1 MKLYNAYSR
10 EKEEFVPMDQNKV
23 KMYACGITVYDDCHI
38 GHARQA
44 IVFDIFSRY
53 LRYRDYDVTYV
64 RNYTDVDDKI
74 IARANALGM
83 NALDYSQK
91 KIEEAEEDLAALK
104 VIDAD
109 IKPKASDYIDKMLI
123 FIGDLIKKGHAYA
136 TERGDVYFSVES
148 FEGYGKLSNRN
159 TEELLNGV
167 RKEVEEGKRSPI
179 DFALWKAAKEGEIY
193 WQSPWGK
200 GRPGWHIECSTMV
213 LDTLGESID
222 IHGGGKDLIFPHHEN
237 EIAQSEAYTGK
248 PYVKYWVHNGLITID
263 GQKMSKSLGNSMTI
277 KQALEKY
284 RPEVIRYAM
293 LENHYS
299 SAIDLN
305 EKVFSLA
312 EKQLYY
318 FYNTLSK
325 MDAFLKNNGSL
336 EGGKVL
342 DPSVIEG
349 IEKDF
354 EAAMDDDLN
363 TSMAISNL
371 FALFKHANALVSDR
385 KKSTQDIAATLSL
398 IKDRVVKVFSV
409 IGLLQEK
416 PEEFI
421 AVLKNKHLTL
431 LGLSKA
437 AIEDMISQRISAK
450 AAKNYETADKLRNNL
465 LDQGIL
471 LIDSKEGTQWDIKD
485 LYSLPVN

>member
-1 MKLYNAYSR
+1 MKLYNAFSR
-10 EKEEFVPMDQNKV
+10 EKEEFVPIDENKV

-53 LRYRDYDVTYV
+53 LRYKDYDVTYV

-109 IKPKASDYIDKMLI
+109 IKPKASDYIEKMLT

-167 RKEVEEGKRSPI
+167 RKEVEEGKKSPI

-293 LENHYS
+293 LEKHYS

-325 MDAFLKNNGSL
+325 MDSFLKNNGNL

-371 FALFKHANALVSDR
+371 FALFKHVNALVSDR
-385 KKSTQDIAATLSL
+385 KKAPQGTAATLAL
-398 IKDRVVKVFSV
+398 IKDRVVRVFSV

-437 AIEDMISQRISAK
+437 AIEDRISQRISAK
-450 AAKNYETADKLRNNL
+450 AAKNYETADKLRDNL

-485 LYSLPVN
+485 LYSLPVD